1 MPDYMRKGKH
11 ICRILKEIRRN
22 IAVANDIEYITSECR
37 YHGDCMGTC
46 PKCEEE
52 LRYLES
58 QLRAKSLQGHMIN
71 LAGISVGALAMLS
84 VNDALAQTEYHGDE
98 IAVVHSE
105 CQSGPVTVKG
115 CVVDGDTAATDK
127 LAPLIGVSVAIK
139 GKNIGVSTDIDGKFE
154 IQAMK
159 GDTLRVAY
167 VGFDSM
173 ELPVTGDM
181 NNIKIEL
188 KPDSEM
194 LMETV
199 AIAGG
204 TVPRLWEN
212 TYINNKTV
220 GLRIKLTLYDE
231 DMNLIDPGKV
241 FVDVDIIDR
250 CGKVYKKLNSV
261 CEGSMVYI
269 YCENYKSRIGGELR
283 RSAEGYQTEKIILS
297 CRDTYEEVEVV
308 LEKKDKD
315 IYF

>member
-1 MPDYMRKGKH
+1 MPDYMRKEKH

-127 LAPLIGVSVAIK
+127 LAPLIGVSVVIK

-173 ELPVTGDM
+173 ELPVTEDM
-181 NNIKIEL
+181 DNIKIEL

-194 LMETV
+194 LMETIAV
-199 AIAGG
+199 AGG
-204 TVPRLWEN
+204 PFPRPWED
-212 TYINNKTV
+212 TYIKTV
-220 GLRIKLTLYDE
+220 GLRIKLKLFDAE
-231 DMNLIDPGKV
+231 MNLIDPTKV
-241 FVDVDIIDR
+241 FVDVGINNGSDDT
-250 CGKVYKKLNSV
+250 YEKLNPV
-261 CEGSMVYI
+261 CEGSMLFLYWEKYHRGIKV
-269 YCENYKSRIGGELR
+269 KLRI
-283 RSAEGYQTEKIILS
+283 SAEGYQTETIILS